1 MSIFNKNE
9 KQILEKLDKIQAKTD
24 LLSQIAF
31 DVHWFD
37 ATSGSDGEP
46 TDGIF
51 HQIVKN
57 QETIIEQNKKLLQ
70 NLLDGQGQNDNSF
83 TDLLNYWKEFNSKK

>member
-51 HQIVKN
+51 HQI
-57 QETIIEQNKKLLQ
+57 
-70 NLLDGQGQNDNSF
+70 S
-83 TDLLNYWKEFNSKK
+83 